1 MSNWTLNEKSVG
13 TLEVTVD
20 GNVWEKAVKK
30 AFNKIA
36 REVTVPGFRKGQAP
50 RKMIEKRIPANEV
63 RMQAVEDNVNDWMRE
78 ALTEQDL
85 TPITQPQLD
94 IKEMDDDKAVLTF
107 TFTVMPKAELGDY
120 RSLEYNI
127 ENTEVTDE
135 DVDAEIAGL
144 RQRYAD
150 EEIKEGPAEMGDTVN
165 LDYKGFKDDTAFEGG
180 EAAGYDLKLGSNSF
194 IPGFEDALVG
204 LSAGDEKDIDLTF
217 PEDYHS
223 EDLAGAAVVF
233 KVKVNEVKKEVI
245 PELDDEFAQD
255 LNYTGVETVE
265 QLKDFI
271 RNRQEGTKKADAEK
285 KAENDLL
292 DDLAAVTKVDLPDAA
307 VDEEAQNQ
315 VQNMAAQLQQM
326 GISLT
331 SYLEMMGK
339 KAEELMNDYRES
351 AARSLKMRLGLE
363 AIAADNNL
371 EVSDEEIDSEIQDLA
386 VQYQMSSEEIRSR
399 IDTALVKQDLLNTKA
414 LDLLKELARKNAS
427 EAE

>member
-36 REVTVPGFRKGQAP
+36 REVTIPGFRKGQAP
-50 RKMIEKRIPANEV
+50 RKMIEKRIPANDV
-63 RMQAVEDNVNDWMRE
+63 RLQAVEDNANEWMRE
-78 ALTEQDL
+78 ALTEQNL

-94 IKEMDDDKAVLTF
+94 IKEMGEDKAVLTF
-107 TFTVMPKAELGDY
+107 TFTVMPKAVLGDY
-120 RSLEYNI
+120 KSLEYSI
-127 ENTEVTDE
+127 ENVEVTDE
-135 DVDAEIAGL
+135 DVDAEIASL

-150 EEIKEGPAEMGDTVN
+150 EEIKEGPAETGDTVN
-165 LDYKGFKDDTAFEGG
+165 IDYKGFKDDVAFEGG
-180 EAAGYDLKLGSNSF
+180 EASGYDLKLGSNSF

-292 DDLAAVTKVDLPDAA
+292 DDLAAVTQVDLPDAA

-315 VQNMAAQLQQM
+315 IQNMAGQLQQM

-414 LDLLKELARKNAS
+414 LDLLKNLAKKNAS